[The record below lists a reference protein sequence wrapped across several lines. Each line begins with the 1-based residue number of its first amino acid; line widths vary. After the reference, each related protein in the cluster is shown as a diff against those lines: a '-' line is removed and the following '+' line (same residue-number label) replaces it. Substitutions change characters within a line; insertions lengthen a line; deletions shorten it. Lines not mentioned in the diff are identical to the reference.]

1 MVPAFETSC
10 RAMFE
15 QIDATFQRGM
25 TEHATAAMQ
34 HLETLNSPV
43 TLALKVHLLFVYKE
57 IWDFS

>member
-1 MVPAFETSC
+1 
-10 RAMFE
+10 MFE